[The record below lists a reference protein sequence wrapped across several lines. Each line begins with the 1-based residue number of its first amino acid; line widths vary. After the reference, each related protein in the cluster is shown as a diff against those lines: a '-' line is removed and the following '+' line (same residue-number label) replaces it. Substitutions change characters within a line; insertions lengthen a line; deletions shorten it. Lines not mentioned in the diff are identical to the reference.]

1 MNKPRKRK
9 YDKSK
14 YLCKICGAK
23 GVSETL
29 FCEKCLSRG
38 KRDKTFEKRIMAIVS
53 INKEGRFP
61 TISKSQDTIKSKEIK
76 NGKRK
81 M

>member
-53 INKEGRFP
+53 I
-61 TISKSQDTIKSKEIK
+61 SKSQDTIKSKEIK

>member
-23 GVSETL
+23 GVRETL

-53 INKEGRFP
+53 I
-61 TISKSQDTIKSKEIK
+61 SKSQDTIKSKEIK
-76 NGKRK
+76 NGKT
-81 M
+81 